1 MKSQGFSAAFAHE
14 FHNLASLM
22 QDKLNSKSL
31 KFDEAH
37 LVEQIGSGLAEGVVR
52 LAPSGDDADLALQ
65 RVVHRRQADRNDIV
79 PINKKWFRIKSS

>member
-37 LVEQIGSGLAEGVVR
+37 LVEQICAGLAEGVVR
-52 LAPSGDDADLALQ
+52 LAPSGDDAQLPLEGLREVRGEADGRDLGREVDGSVNLQ
-65 RVVHRRQADRNDIV
+65 
-79 PINKKWFRIKSS
+79 